1 MYGQSY
7 DDYHVDDLEEEE
19 VEEDDYPDW
28 MESRDMERYYEERYE
43 K

>member
-7 DDYHVDDLEEEE
+7 DDYHVDDFDE

>member
-7 DDYHVDDLEEEE
+7 NDYHVDDLDE

>member
-7 DDYHVDDLEEEE
+7 DDYHVDDYDDV

-43 K
+43 R